1 MPLNSDTPQ
10 DRCHLARAT
19 AASCHP
25 RGFCTPGWEILPGW
39 DALLLFFPKFPLF
52 PQSISGAFKSIYKQ
66 HGVAGLWR
74 GVTGAVPR
82 VAVGSAAQLATF
94 TSAKDWV
101 CERQVRR
108 NVCRIRSPSAP
119 LAPLFFFGG
128 GGGKS

>member
-1 MPLNSDTPQ
+1 MPLNSDIPQ
-10 DRCHLARAT
+10 DPCHLARAT
-19 AASCHP
+19 VASCHP
-25 RGFCTPGWEILPGW
+25 RATGLEILPGW
-39 DALLLFFPKFPLF
+39 DAPLPFFPKFPLF

-108 NVCRIRSPSAP
+108 NVCRIRFPSAP
-119 LAPLFFFGG
+119 LAPLFFFWGG
-128 GGGKS
+128 G